1 MRPSRNGYRTLAGAA
16 LVMVLVAAC
25 PSGGTPISRGSNDA
39 PARSQGGGDRAGGPM
54 RFSRF
59 LGPADPAQ
67 RMQFSVVLKVPRQ
80 AALERYVSGV
90 NDPTSPLYRHF
101 LDAGS
106 FGRRFGLSP
115 KDILRA
121 ERVLRA
127 GGLRVVRTFP
137 QRTAIDLAGPA
148 SAVSGVFKVPMG
160 EFVDRTGRH
169 FNAPLSDPVIPEALR
184 DVITAVAGLNTGP
197 VPAPMDVPPGGLKPV
212 NVAKAYDIES
222 LSSQGLQGQGQTIAI
237 VSFASF
243 RQSDV
248 DEFDRLAGVQ
258 SSPVERVRV
267 NGGSTETTTQNSGE
281 VNLDID
287 VVRGLVPKA
296 HIINYEAPLTS
307 IRSFTTGVSDVIDR
321 IVQDGRANIVSMSW
335 GLCDVPQLADGTPWL
350 SSGDRLRVSQSFQ
363 AAVAQGM
370 SVFVASGDA
379 GAFGC
384 QRFDLGDHRLAATW
398 PGDDPNV
405 VSVGGT
411 LLSVRSDGNY
421 LEETGWED
429 LLQAAGGGGGLNPVD
444 PRPGYQEGL
453 GVDNKFSNGKRQ
465 FPDVAA
471 AADPDSGFFAVT
483 PNPRT
488 GQPEPNVVGG
498 TSAATP
504 FWAASMVLVQ
514 QFAQQQG
521 VDKLGFLNPLF
532 YRIASSS
539 QDAGAF
545 HDVVL
550 GGNRFH
556 NCTPGWDFSTGLG
569 SPDVGRL
576 AQAIVAQLKAQPAA

>member
-1 MRPSRNGYRTLAGAA
+1 MRPPRTRTRALVGAA
-16 LVMVLVAAC
+16 ALAVLAAAC
-25 PSGGTPISRGSNDA
+25 SPGPASGWGDSKGPLSRSSGEGSPI
-39 PARSQGGGDRAGGPM
+39 GGHV

-59 LGPADPAQ
+59 VGPADPAQ
-67 RMQFSVVLKVPRQ
+67 RMEFSVVLKVPRQ
-80 AALERYVSGV
+80 AALDRYMEGIS
-90 NDPTSPLYRHF
+90 DPASPLYRHF
-101 LDAGS
+101 LDAND

-115 KDILRA
+115 AEILRT
-121 ERVLRA
+121 ERELRA
-127 GGLRVVRTFP
+127 GGLRVVRIFP
-137 QRTAIDLAGPA
+137 QRTAIDLSGPA
-148 SAVSGVFKVPMG
+148 SAVSGLFKVRMG
-160 EFVDRTGRH
+160 EFVDRAGRH
-169 FNAPLSDPVIPEALR
+169 FNAPLSEPVIPEDLR
-184 DVITAVAGLNTGP
+184 NVISAVAGLNTGP
-197 VPAPMDVPPGGLKPV
+197 IPAPLDVRPGGLKPE
-212 NVAKAYDIES
+212 NVAKAYDIEG
-222 LSSQGLQGQGQTIAI
+222 LNSQGIEGQGQTIAI

-248 DEFDRLAGVQ
+248 DEFDRLAGVE

-267 NGGSTETTTQNSGE
+267 NGGSTETTTPNSGE

-287 VVRGLVPKA
+287 VVRGVAPKA
-296 HIINYEAPLTS
+296 HIVNYEAPLTS

-321 IVQDGRANIVSMSW
+321 IVQDGRADIVTMSW
-335 GLCDVPQLADGTPWL
+335 GLCDVSRLADGTPWL

-384 QRFDLGDHRLAATW
+384 QRFDLGDHRLTATW

-405 VSVGGT
+405 ISVGGT
-411 LLSVRSDGNY
+411 LLSVRSDGGY
-421 LEETGWED
+421 LQETGWED

-444 PRPGYQEGL
+444 PRPSYQQAP
-453 GVDNKFSNGKRQ
+453 GVDNRFSNGKRQ

-471 AADPDSGFFAVT
+471 AADPDSGFFAIT

-514 QFAQQQG
+514 QFAERQG
-521 VDKLGFLNPLF
+521 VDKLGFLNPVF
-532 YRIASSS
+532 YRIASS
-539 QDAGAF
+539 DPGAGAF
-545 HDVVL
+545 HDVIL

-556 NCTPGWDFSTGLG
+556 NCTTGWDFSTGLG
-569 SPDVGRL
+569 SPDVVRL
-576 AQAIVAQLKAQPAA
+576 AQAIVAELKAPPGA